1 MNKDEARSIYR
12 QKRDAL
18 PLHERQKLDDLLL
31 IQFQKLD
38 LPFLQTILSYRSIEE
53 NNEPDTSNVTAFL
66 EFRNPALKIA
76 YPRVDLKTITMRAVM
91 TDADTPFQKGPYN
104 VPEPMS
110 DHVIAPE
117 AFDLVL
123 VPLLICDNQ
132 GFRVGYGKGFYDRYL
147 VNTRENCI
155 RVGLSYFEPIDEITD
170 RGEFDVPLTLCITP
184 QNTYVF

>member
-53 NNEPDTSNVTAFL
+53 NNDPDTSNVTAFL

-76 YPRVDLKTITMRAVM
+76 YPRVDLKTISMRAVM
-91 TDADTPFQKGPYN
+91 TDADTPFQK
-104 VPEPMS
+104 
-110 DHVIAPE
+110 
-117 AFDLVL
+117 
-123 VPLLICDNQ
+123 
-132 GFRVGYGKGFYDRYL
+132 
-147 VNTRENCI
+147 
-155 RVGLSYFEPIDEITD
+155 
-170 RGEFDVPLTLCITP
+170 
-184 QNTYVF
+184 